1 MSSFLIPLI
10 DLCSSAPALDLPA
23 RRPTLSALGSPLILS
38 SPVASNNSGSP
49 TRLLTS
55 PVVGE
60 FKGWFSNLFNWK
72 NSASTSGQGNM
83 IYSSDDLSKTRVEV
97 ARLLEAFGVIVTFEN
112 SNDSQSD
119 DGPRL
124 RCRIEELS
132 VDPQAN
138 ISLKPVRFRVEFTPI
153 QQTRPLLRQ
162 SVWSPP
168 LSPITDNTY
177 FFLPP
182 TDEDPIINGSKNQA
196 PHHCGPNPGLTP
208 RVRMSMLPVVMRAP
222 SSGQNTPM
230 PSPGLHMSP
239 GAFPTGN
246 DNGNGPG
253 IPYGT
258 LCSILLIYEKGST
271 SSFKT
276 ILQKVK
282 DVYCGSLTNIAAL
295 QSPRE
300 FSAFS
305 PMMASTPVSQA
316 CPTGRFSSPSS

>member
-1 MSSFLIPLI
+1 M
-10 DLCSSAPALDLPA
+10 
-23 RRPTLSALGSPLILS
+23 TVS

-60 FKGWFSNLFNWK
+60 FKGWFSNLFSWK
-72 NSASTSGQGNM
+72 NGASANGQSNT
-83 IYSSDDLSKTRVEV
+83 IYSPDDLSKTRVDV
-97 ARLLEAFGVIVTFEN
+97 ARLLETFGVIVMFEKP
-112 SNDSQSD
+112 SDSQPED
-119 DGPRL
+119 TPRL
-124 RCRIEELS
+124 KCRIEELS
-132 VDPQAN
+132 VDIQAN

-153 QQTRPLLRQ
+153 QQTRPFIRP

-182 TDEDPIINGSKNQA
+182 NDEDPIINGSKNQA
-196 PHHCGPNPGLTP
+196 PRHSTPNPGLTP

-230 PSPGLHMSP
+230 PSPALNELHMSP
-239 GAFPTGN
+239 GAFPAGNANGTGS
-246 DNGNGPG
+246 DVPC
-253 IPYGT
+253 GT
-258 LCSILLIYEKGST
+258 LCSILLVYEKGST

-276 ILQKVK
+276 IWRKVK
-282 DVYCGSLTNIAAL
+282 DVYCGSLTKIAAL
-295 QSPRE
+295 QSPQD

-305 PMMASTPVSQA
+305 PIMASTPVSQA
-316 CPTGRFSSPSS
+316 YPTGQFASPSS

>member
-1 MSSFLIPLI
+1 MVPLI

-23 RRPTLSALGSPLILS
+23 RRPTLSALASPMILS

-49 TRLLTS
+49 ARLLTS

-60 FKGWFSNLFNWK
+60 FKGWFSNLFNWR
-72 NSASTSGQGNM
+72 NSASASGQGNM
-83 IYSSDDLSKTRVEV
+83 IYSPDDLSKTREDV
-97 ARLLEAFGVIVTFEN
+97 ARLLETFGVILMFEKQ
-112 SNDSQSD
+112 SDSQSD
-119 DGPRL
+119 DTLRL
-124 RCRIEELS
+124 KCRIEELS

-153 QQTRPLLRQ
+153 QQTRPLVRQ
-162 SVWSPP
+162 SAWSPP

-182 TDEDPIINGSKNQA
+182 NDEDPIINGSKNQA
-196 PHHCGPNPGLTP
+196 PRHSAPNPGLTP
-208 RVRMSMLPVVMRAP
+208 RVRMSMLPVVMGVP

-230 PSPGLHMSP
+230 PSPGLNELQMSP
-239 GAFPTGN
+239 GTFPTGN
-246 DNGNGPG
+246 DDGNGPC

-258 LCSILLIYEKGST
+258 SCSILLVYEKGST

-276 ILQKVK
+276 IWRKVK
-282 DVYCGSLTNIAAL
+282 DVYCGSLTKIAAL
-295 QSPRE
+295 QSPKD

-316 CPTGRFSSPSS
+316 CPSGQFASPSS